1 MIYNQI
7 KISKIFPILIFIFFF
22 LLGFFTFK
30 DFGISMDEEFHRS
43 SGLYWLK
50 YLFGFTDFNNF
61 FDSISLK
68 YINSKGFTISE
79 VEEHPYYG
87 VIFDLPL
94 AYFEQIF
101 KLNDFQEIFYLKHF
115 CTFAIFLIGSVFFY
129 KIILNR
135 FNNRLIAIIGT
146 LFFILS
152 PRIYGH
158 SFYNPKDI
166 VFLSLMTIALYFCF
180 KTFDRASLRNI
191 FIFSIFCALATSQR
205 IWGLLLPT
213 LFLIFYFLGILSKK
227 EDLKIFPIIIFY
239 IFSYILFTI
248 IFWPYLWSNPFAN
261 IISAFEYFS
270 YHPHLD
276 NINILFNGDYLKP
289 NSLPSF
295 YIIYWIFI
303 TTPLLYIILFVAG
316 YIKIFL
322 RFFFK
327 FLKIKKHSIYYDL
340 WRSVNEK
347 KDLFVL
353 LSFSL
358 IILYLIIFSSSIFTG
373 WRHLYFLNT
382 FIIYIAIHAI
392 YFICFRLKSLNQ
404 LRVFYSIIAL
414 NLILISYYI
423 YNLHPFQSFYFNSLS
438 NKNNSPIH
446 ERFQVDYWGISG
458 THFLKYVLKA
468 EKAKEK
474 ISVATAAY
482 VDLERSKKLLDI
494 KSRKKINLVGQEFS
508 NADYIYTN
516 FTSEVDKRF
525 NNKYEIPSNFK
536 KIYTLEI
543 DNIVVY
549 DVYRKN
555 N

>member
-1 MIYNQI
+1 M
-7 KISKIFPILIFIFFF
+7 F
-22 LLGFFTFK
+22 LLRVRPP
-30 DFGISMDEEFHRS
+30 IQ
-43 SGLYWLK
+43 
-50 YLFGFTDFNNF
+50 
-61 FDSISLK
+61 
-68 YINSKGFTISE
+68 
-79 VEEHPYYG
+79 
-87 VIFDLPL
+87 LPRTC
-94 AYFEQIF
+94 I
-101 KLNDFQEIFYLKHF
+101 
-115 CTFAIFLIGSVFFY
+115 
-129 KIILNR
+129 
-135 FNNRLIAIIGT
+135 
-146 LFFILS
+146 
-152 PRIYGH
+152 
-158 SFYNPKDI
+158 
-166 VFLSLMTIALYFCF
+166 
-180 KTFDRASLRNI
+180 
-191 FIFSIFCALATSQR
+191 
-205 IWGLLLPT
+205 
-213 LFLIFYFLGILSKK
+213 
-227 EDLKIFPIIIFY
+227 
-239 IFSYILFTI
+239 
-248 IFWPYLWSNPFAN
+248 
-261 IISAFEYFS
+261 
-270 YHPHLD
+270 
-276 NINILFNGDYLKP
+276 
-289 NSLPSF
+289 
-295 YIIYWIFI
+295 
-303 TTPLLYIILFVAG
+303 
-316 YIKIFL
+316 
-322 RFFFK
+322 
-327 FLKIKKHSIYYDL
+327 
-340 WRSVNEK
+340 
-347 KDLFVL
+347 
-353 LSFSL
+353 
-358 IILYLIIFSSSIFTG
+358 
-373 WRHLYFLNT
+373 
-382 FIIYIAIHAI
+382 AI